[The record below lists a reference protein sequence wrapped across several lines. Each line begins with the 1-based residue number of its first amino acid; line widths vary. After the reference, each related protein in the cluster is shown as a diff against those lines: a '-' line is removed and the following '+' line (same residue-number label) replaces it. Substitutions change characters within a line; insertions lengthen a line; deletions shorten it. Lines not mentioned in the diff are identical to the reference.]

1 MLQTLES
8 ATDNESVR
16 YTRVARAIAYLSQN
30 YARQPSLEDAA
41 RVAGLSPFHF
51 QREFRALA
59 GISPKRFVAALTLD
73 QAKRMLDAGARVL
86 DAALEAGLSGPS
98 RLYDLCV
105 KIEAMTPGEYA
116 RGGAGLTIAYGYHPS
131 VFGRALIMA
140 TECGLC
146 GLGFGEEG
154 KEEEAMLA
162 DMGSRWPKAHVLH
175 DERVTSSYAQRIFA
189 RDKGGKNILPIQLF
203 GTPWQIKVWQ
213 ALIAIPEGK
222 VVSYRSVAERVCTA
236 RASRAVG
243 AALGR
248 NPIAVLI
255 PCHRVLASSGALT
268 GYRWGVNRKR
278 ALLAYEAARAAST

>member
-8 ATDNESVR
+8 ATDNESLR
-16 YTRVARAIAYLSQN
+16 YTRIARAIAYLSQN
-30 YARQPSLEDAA
+30 YVRQPSLEDAA
-41 RVAGLSPFHF
+41 RVAGLSAFHF

-98 RLYDLCV
+98 RLHDLCV

-154 KEEEAMLA
+154 KEEAMLA
-162 DMGSRWPKAHVLH
+162 DMGSRWPKAHLVH
-175 DERVTSSYAQRIFA
+175 DEAATSTYAERIF
-189 RDKGGKNILPIQLF
+189 RSSPTPSQGLPIQLF

-222 VVSYRSVAERVCTA
+222 VATYRSIAERVCTA

-243 AALGR
+243 AAVGR
-248 NPIAVLI
+248 NPISLLI
-255 PCHRVLASSGALT
+255 PCHRVLGSSGALT
-268 GYRWGVNRKR
+268 GYHWGLSRKR
-278 ALLAYEAARAAST
+278 ALLAYEAVRTGSR